1 MKRVLIAAALLAPYS
16 HVSLADEPPPL
27 LRGHIGNSIA
37 IGDYAGSEWQYG
49 SYHLAFNFVGV
60 GTYETTMTPEEKAV
74 IYAVLARMLQV
85 RKPDGSPGSRQPLFL
100 SPAAAEPPK

>member
-60 GTYETTMTPEEKAV
+60 GTYETILSPDEKAV
-74 IYAVLARMLQV
+74 LSGILARMRQV
-85 RKPDGSPGSRQPLFL
+85 RQPDGSPGNGQLL
-100 SPAAAEPPK
+100 LPAKEPK